1 MKIYTKTGDKGETSL
16 YGGKR
21 VSKSHL
27 RIEAIGA
34 ADELNAYLGTIISI
48 DSPVKPWNDKKCL
61 SRVQNELFT
70 LGADLATPSD
80 TNSKLKI
87 LRVTADMITW
97 NGPISFSA
105 GQVRTYTYSL
115 VFTSTAAFTDNH
127 LENTVTIQYDTPTTT
142 DNTKSF
148 TLSTIISSLPDTGL
162 FDSPSGFILAGL
174 ALILAGILVN
184 RSGILLNIFGRG
196 NFQGKDATSGL
207 VKSIIDD
214 MSLVDSEEAFQKKVV
229 KSRERKYRK

>member
-1 MKIYTKTGDKGETSL
+1 MTRNMKIYTKTGDKGETSL

-87 LRVTADMITW
+87 LRVTADMITQLEKEIDAW
-97 NGPISFSA
+97 SSA
-105 GQVRTYTYSL
+105 LPELRNFILPGGSQVGAQLHYARTICRRTERC
-115 VFTSTAAFTDNH
+115 V
-127 LENTVTIQYDTPTTT
+127 V
-142 DNTKSF
+142 
-148 TLSTIISSLPDTGL
+148 GL
-162 FDSPSGFILAGL
+162 AEFDSELNDNILRYLNRLSDWLFVLARKVNLEAG
-174 ALILAGILVN
+174 
-184 RSGILLNIFGRG
+184 
-196 NFQGKDATSGL
+196 ATEQ
-207 VKSIIDD
+207 IW
-214 MSLVDSEEAFQKKVV
+214 QK
-229 KSRERKYRK
+229 